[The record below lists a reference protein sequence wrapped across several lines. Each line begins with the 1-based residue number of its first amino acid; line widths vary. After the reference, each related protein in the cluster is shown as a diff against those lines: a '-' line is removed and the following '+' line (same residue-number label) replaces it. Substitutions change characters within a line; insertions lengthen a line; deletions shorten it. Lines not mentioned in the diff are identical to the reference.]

1 VWSQRGA
8 ETNPVFNFFR
18 EVFLGP
24 FSEEDT
30 RLMLSDIA
38 RLMGKSFDD
47 ETLRGIH
54 REAGGHPF
62 LARQLASLVCRENS
76 DISDFNCAM
85 EFRTKTC
92 GAALHSCRTSEEL
105 FRREPLA

>member
-1 VWSQRGA
+1 MVNGIGIQCLLWHPSLDLSVRAATGGRGYGCSPDCNRINVWSQRGA

-47 ETLRGIH
+47 ETLRGIIGK
-54 REAGGHPF
+54 REGTLF
-62 LARQLASLVCRENS
+62 LHAN
-76 DISDFNCAM
+76 
-85 EFRTKTC
+85 
-92 GAALHSCRTSEEL
+92 
-105 FRREPLA
+105 